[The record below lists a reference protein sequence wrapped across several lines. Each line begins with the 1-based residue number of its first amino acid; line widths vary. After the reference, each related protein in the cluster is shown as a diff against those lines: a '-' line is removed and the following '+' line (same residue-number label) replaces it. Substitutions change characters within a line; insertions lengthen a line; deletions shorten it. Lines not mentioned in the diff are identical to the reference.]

1 MSSFDGVR
9 VDLYLRDETSPAV
22 TDQQR
27 RVRSRLEDRLG
38 AADVAVEGHSK
49 RVPADEDDDDALYAT
64 YADVRAW
71 ADDAGVSLSPFFQR
85 RESYDPTVQRV
96 REMVTLPVLWLT
108 VSERSAIRATY
119 PHVDGEVATVSD
131 AVADLVDD
139 RRPPNWAAD

>member
-22 TDQQR
+22 ADQQR
-27 RVRSRLEDRLG
+27 RARSRLEDRLG
-38 AADVAVEGHSK
+38 AADVAVEEHSK
-49 RVPADEDDDDALYAT
+49 RVPADDEDALYST

-85 RESYDPTVQRV
+85 RESYDPTAQQV

-108 VSERSAIRATY
+108 VSERSALLATY
-119 PHVDGEVATVSD
+119 PHVDGAVATVSD
-131 AVADLVDD
+131 AVDDLVDD